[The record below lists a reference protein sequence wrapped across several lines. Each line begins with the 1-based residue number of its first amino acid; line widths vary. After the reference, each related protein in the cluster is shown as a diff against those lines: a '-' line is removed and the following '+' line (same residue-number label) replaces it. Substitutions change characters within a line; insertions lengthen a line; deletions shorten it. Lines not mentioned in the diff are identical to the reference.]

1 MGSEIHLALR
11 FDAEWW
17 PNPSLKVN
25 TVQTHQDVINQ
36 HGDVWWGKFGRGISD
51 SKFEDIKNQ
60 IDQGIPTYAYLFEN
74 SPFDGAFVAEIKD
87 IANDYF
93 DTNSDLIPSYYRR
106 EAAQYDLF
114 LKYNYFQKKD
124 RNEFFNSLVMF
135 NNPVVGSLEKAFKGA
150 SSIFFVAHN
159 INNNEITSHDDNKR
173 TKVEWK

>member
-60 IDQGIPTYAYLFEN
+60 IDQHKSTSNLSSAIRLYVLNHLKN
-74 SPFDGAFVAEIKD
+74 S
-87 IANDYF
+87 
-93 DTNSDLIPSYYRR
+93 S
-106 EAAQYDLF
+106 
-114 LKYNYFQKKD
+114 
-124 RNEFFNSLVMF
+124 
-135 NNPVVGSLEKAFKGA
+135 
-150 SSIFFVAHN
+150 
-159 INNNEITSHDDNKR
+159 
-173 TKVEWK
+173 

>member
-1 MGSEIHLALR
+1 MGKKVSSEIHLVLR

-25 TVQTHQDVINQ
+25 TVQTHRDVINQ

-51 SKFEDIKNQ
+51 SRFAQIKNQ

-74 SPFDGAFVAEIKD
+74 SPFDGAFVAQIND

-106 EAAQYDLF
+106 EARDYDIFFNFDLF
-114 LKYNYFQKKD
+114 TSEN
-124 RNEFFNSLVMF
+124 RNDLIDNLILLS
-135 NNPVVGSLEKAFKGA
+135 NPIKGSLESAFRGA
-150 SSIFFVAHN
+150 SSLFYVNNLSKNQVTDIKEN
-159 INNNEITSHDDNKR
+159 IYD
-173 TKVEWK
+173 